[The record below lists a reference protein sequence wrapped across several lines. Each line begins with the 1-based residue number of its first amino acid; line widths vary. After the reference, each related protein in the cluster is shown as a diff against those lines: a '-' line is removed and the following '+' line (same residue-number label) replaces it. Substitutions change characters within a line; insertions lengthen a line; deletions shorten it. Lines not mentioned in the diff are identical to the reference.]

1 MIRSGKI
8 IAGRYRTCQSIGQGG
23 MGIVFRAVDERSG
36 LRVAIKFLRP
46 DKSGKSAASRF
57 RREAMLIA
65 AVEHRNICKVIDV
78 GIHDENTPFIVMP
91 LLQGI
96 KLSSYLKRKTIS
108 YEKGCDIGLQLLGGL
123 SAAHARNIV
132 HRDLKPSNIFLVFEA
147 EHPSPVVKIM
157 DFGVSKMLGE
167 TSRITDTGVIVGTI
181 QYMAPE
187 QAAASKDIDCR
198 VDIYA
203 AGLILY
209 ELFTGYPPFEG
220 IPDHRLPLPIKPIQS
235 RSSSIPDAPA
245 SVIMKA
251 LERDPAK
258 RYPDGKAML
267 EAFESAVSRSLSD
280 KNTDESAP
288 EKQTSMR
295 IPRPR
300 IRRNVS

>member
-1 MIRSGKI
+1 MIHSGKI
-8 IAGRYRTCQSIGQGG
+8 VAGRYRTHQAVGQGG
-23 MGIVFRAVDERSG
+23 MGIVFRAVDEQSG
-36 LRVAIKFLRP
+36 RRVAIKFLRP
-46 DKSGKSAASRF
+46 DKSGKSAVDRF

-65 AVEHRNICKVIDV
+65 AVDHRNICKVIDV
-78 GIHDENTPFIVMP
+78 GIHDEDTPFIVMP
-91 LLQGI
+91 LLQGV
-96 KLSSYLKRKTIS
+96 KLTSYLKRKPIS
-108 YEKGCDIGLQLLGGL
+108 YEKGCDISRQLLNGL

-132 HRDLKPSNIFLVFEA
+132 HRDLKPSNIFLVFED

-167 TSRITDTGVIVGTI
+167 TSHITDTGVIVGTI
-181 QYMAPE
+181 RYMAPE
-187 QAAASKDIDCR
+187 QAAASKDIDYR

-209 ELFTGYPPFEG
+209 ELFTGHPPFEG
-220 IPDHRLPLPIKPIQS
+220 IPDHRSPLPIKPIQT
-235 RSSSIPDAPA
+235 RGSSIPDAAA

-267 EAFESAVSRSLSD
+267 EAFESAVSEPLSD
-280 KNTDESAP
+280 ENTGASAP
-288 EKQTSMR
+288 GKQTSMR

-300 IRRNVS
+300 IRRNAS